1 MEESQL
7 QNSKSDNFW
16 SFLSCYF
23 FQLRRHIT
31 NFFDCSLW
39 EQTREKS
46 TYSFCRRLSK
56 NCLFYTSFFLCFITV
71 VQCAIATTFGLGGR
85 KGWKILSKSCIHCLP
100 RVQKECRIGF
110 LIGSLQYLFS
120 TWDVFYLYLF
130 CFKFIKLDS
139 NVQLPHSYSR
149 LLDCL
154 EKSCGHCLSNV
165 QGIIYQVC
173 WYEVLTTN
181 FSLSLSK
188 FLPFLYH
195 LIPSS
200 NCCNFY
206 LGRQKFLKILSKIHS
221 HCLLL
226 RQRHYALSL
235 LIWHL
240 HFYTS

>member
-31 NFFDCSLW
+31 NFFDCSLR

-85 KGWKILSKSCIHCLP
+85 KGWKILSKSCTHCLP

-139 NVQLPHSYSR
+139 NVQLPYSYSW

-154 EKSCGHCLSNV
+154 EKSCAHCLSNV
-165 QGIIYQVC
+165 Q
-173 WYEVLTTN
+173 
-181 FSLSLSK
+181 
-188 FLPFLYH
+188 
-195 LIPSS
+195 
-200 NCCNFY
+200 
-206 LGRQKFLKILSKIHS
+206 
-221 HCLLL
+221 
-226 RQRHYALSL
+226 RHYISGL
-235 LIWHL
+235 LIWSLNHL
-240 HFYTS
+240 FFFISIQVSSFSISSHPLKQLLQLLSW